1 MTTSTTEIE
10 TGLVDLSSCAL
21 GDVMANQ
28 DPTFVDALW
37 SLVHDLGQRAASQ
50 KAGGGDGVTPCD
62 GDDI

>member
-1 MTTSTTEIE
+1 MTTPTIEIE

-28 DPTFVDALW
+28 DPPFVDALW
-37 SLVHDLGQRAASQ
+37 SLVHDLGQGAASQ
-50 KAGGGDGVTPCD
+50 AAGGGGGVTPCD